1 MARRG
6 HGLSLT
12 VLLLGGVAAPQE
24 TAPNEWDPTWDPASP
39 DKNVGARP
47 LAALLGQHHRP
58 GGSDPALSAATP
70 PSEPIA
76 GFELR
81 PGRSAID
88 KGTGLLLYGQAARGT
103 VLLES
108 ALRTA
113 VRPGVSGAGADTAA
127 AGAAAPVLTHF
138 RALSVL
144 NHCWVPNARLLR
156 RTTRPGS
163 SSAEAEQEVAVFDL
177 VAVADMNGVA
187 APTEILIDYSATPG
201 FIEGPSSSWECT
213 NPSPRTVSSIRYP
226 YALDANYKAWQPD
239 PSKENAA
246 GLFSRWEASRRLER
260 EPLVHC
266 KSR

>member
-1 MARRG
+1 VG
-6 HGLSLT
+6 SD
-12 VLLLGGVAAPQE
+12 LGPSEQ
-24 TAPNEWDPTWDPASP
+24 